1 LRCQLRTWQLLDAL
15 SHSWPNE
22 ELDFVW
28 IEKKRRKAFD
38 SVILCGGTRK
48 MKAAAVLYICSKR
61 SYWAK
66 P

>member
-1 LRCQLRTWQLLDAL
+1 LDAL

-48 MKAAAVLYICSKR
+48 MKAAGVLYICSKT